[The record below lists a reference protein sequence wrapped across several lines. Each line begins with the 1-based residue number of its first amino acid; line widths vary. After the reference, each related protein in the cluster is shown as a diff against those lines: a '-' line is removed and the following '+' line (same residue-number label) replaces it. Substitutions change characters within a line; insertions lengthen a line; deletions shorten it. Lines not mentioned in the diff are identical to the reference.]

1 MNDFRDGGRFKTH
14 EENVA
19 YGHGLLDAHTF
30 AKQAVMASMMGSFL
44 VGFIVG
50 SLL

>member
-1 MNDFRDGGRFKTH
+1 MNDFRNGGRFKTH

-19 YGHGLLDAHTF
+19 YGRGLLDAQTF
-30 AKQAVMASMMGSFL
+30 AKQAVMAGMVGSFL

-50 SLL
+50 AAL